1 VSTIVLFGV
10 KGSGKDTVGDI
21 LVANHG
27 YAKDSFA
34 APIKQMVRIAFPK
47 LTDEDLFGPSEKRER
62 QEPSYPIGGVCLSC
76 GMGMGALRRPDGV
89 EPIGGHYPWACTR
102 LLNDGT
108 YCPTEYPPY
117 LNARIALQTLGTEW
131 GRRLYRNVWVDSA
144 FERIADRAYAYEVA
158 AQIEPFPTP
167 APPVVITDGRFR
179 NELWRSKEL
188 GAFCVKL
195 TRGLA
200 ESTSMHPSEQEFREI
215 PDSAFDSILDNA
227 NIPLDRMD
235 EAVSRML
242 AYMNAGPHVQ
252 E

>member
-1 VSTIVLFGV
+1 
-10 KGSGKDTVGDI
+10 
-21 LVANHG
+21 
-27 YAKDSFA
+27 
-34 APIKQMVRIAFPK
+34 VRIAFPK

-62 QEPSYPIGGVCLSC
+62 QEASYPMGDRCLKCDRPLVDFVSKSMMKRLEAVDAPPELRPVDSYLVCSNTEC
-76 GMGMGALRRPDGV
+76 NA
-89 EPIGGHYPWACTR
+89 
-102 LLNDGT
+102 
-108 YCPTEYPPY
+108 EYPAFV
-117 LNARIALQTLGTEW
+117 NARIACQTLGTEW

-158 AQIEPFPTP
+158 QIDPFPTL